1 MKIFNKLNDCV
12 IPMAEIITS
21 EVLYDILR
29 KEKVSAEL
37 QQLDKNFY
45 KNIIKYLQD
54 KTNLIETQKDNTM
67 FAKEITKI
75 NKEVEAV
82 KRMLKELYERRENK
96 IIQNALFL
104 SKSRS
109 KDETL
114 PLLPEERKFFKSVLE
129 IVELYK
135 KSVLDNLISA
145 RLPLI
150 EEPPKDIKTIESPK
164 QLEENLLVRLIHPVP
179 KFVGTDFNIYGPFE
193 QEDVSLLP
201 KQIAELLINKNR
213 AEEIKNESS

>member
-1 MKIFNKLNDCV
+1 
-12 IPMAEIITS
+12 MAEIITS

-54 KTNLIETQKDNTM
+54 KTNLIETQKDNVM

-129 IVELYK
+129 TVELYR

-150 EEPPKDIKTIESPK
+150 EEPPKDIKTVESPK